1 MTLRNDGHG
10 QAVQAARPYSS
21 QTVAIGAASV
31 ACNAF
36 QTAVPGRYT
45 AMAGSGVAVGTP
57 FTAPNNTRHVRL
69 VATSDCW
76 ISFGLTP
83 VAVVGASSSIL
94 LPAGIPEYFWVM
106 PGERIAVIQAS
117 GGGSLNIAEMMA

>member
-1 MTLRNDGHG
+1 MTTRNDGHG
-10 QAVQAARPYSS
+10 NSVQAGRPYSS
-21 QTVAIGAASV
+21 QTVAIGGSSV

-36 QTAVPGRYT
+36 QTATPGRFTT
-45 AMAGSGVAVGTP
+45 AGTP

-76 ISFGLTP
+76 VSFGTAP
-83 VAVVGASSSIL
+83 VAVVGASSAIL

-106 PGERIAVIQAS
+106 PGERIAVIQATAA
-117 GGGSLNIAEMMA
+117 GSLNIAEMAA